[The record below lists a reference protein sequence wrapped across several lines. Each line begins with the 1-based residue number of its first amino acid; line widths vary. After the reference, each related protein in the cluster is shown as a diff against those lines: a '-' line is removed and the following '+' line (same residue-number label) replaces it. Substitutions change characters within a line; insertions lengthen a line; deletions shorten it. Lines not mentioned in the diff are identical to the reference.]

1 MESCVDSTIQAIQAE
16 QDGADR
22 IELCKD
28 LELDGLTPDVNVIE
42 NTLSSVNI
50 PIKVMIRPR
59 AGNFIYHYD
68 DVKKMEQDIDLCKD
82 LNISEVVIGA
92 LTNSANIDIKLT
104 ERLASR
110 AHPMAVTFHK
120 AIDYTGDILFE
131 LNRLSKIDRIS
142 SILTSGAHSTAL
154 QGASMITKI
163 INKFGKR
170 FTIIAAGSITNENL
184 VQVHDLIHA
193 NEYHGKKIVCS
204 L

>member
-1 MESCVDSTIQAIQAE
+1 
-16 QDGADR
+16 
-22 IELCKD
+22 
-28 LELDGLTPDVNVIE
+28 
-42 NTLSSVNI
+42 
-50 PIKVMIRPR
+50 MIRPR

-68 DVKKMEQDIDLCKD
+68 DVKKMEQDIDLCKNM
-82 LNISEVVIGA
+82 NISGVVIGA